1 MATFVSA
8 IYEYST
14 EYLEHK
20 KVAGHNMIKTKIIEK
35 KNNSRYMIMKFI
47 KSLDSF
53 IYLKIYR
60 Y

>member
-20 KVAGHNMIKTKIIEK
+20 TKIMIKTKIIEK
-35 KNNSRYMIMKFI
+35 KTIQDI
-47 KSLDSF
+47 
-53 IYLKIYR
+53 
-60 Y
+60 

>member
-35 KNNSRYMIMKFI
+35 NQF
-47 KSLDSF
+47 
-53 IYLKIYR
+53 KIYDNEVHKIIR
-60 Y
+60 QFYISQNI

>member
-35 KNNSRYMIMKFI
+35 KTIQDI
-47 KSLDSF
+47 
-53 IYLKIYR
+53 
-60 Y
+60 